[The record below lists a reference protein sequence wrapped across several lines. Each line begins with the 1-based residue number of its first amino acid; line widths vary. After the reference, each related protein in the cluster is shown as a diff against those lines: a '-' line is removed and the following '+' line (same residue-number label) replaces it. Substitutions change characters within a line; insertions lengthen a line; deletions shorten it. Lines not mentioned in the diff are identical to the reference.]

1 MYTVD
6 RCHKCVSGVH
16 AQRPHIY
23 IIPQI
28 YISQKIF
35 HGIFFSDAHFRR
47 FLTLMLR
54 LRDTN
59 PINRISVFLMV
70 YNQLRFISYTIR
82 LLLFFKFFL
91 VNFALVKN
99 DS

>member
-1 MYTVD
+1 
-6 RCHKCVSGVH
+6 
-16 AQRPHIY
+16 
-23 IIPQI
+23 
-28 YISQKIF
+28 
-35 HGIFFSDAHFRR
+35 
-47 FLTLMLR
+47 
-54 LRDTN
+54 
-59 PINRISVFLMV
+59 MV